1 MAGECILTHLAGHGA
16 QKRRAA
22 RLHAR
27 RAGKAPCEPCGGTAA
42 TRPLRPHARFQTHT
56 LRRCTPSHSQVKFT
70 QQTWHDKLSKILDDF
85 PRVEDIHPFYAD
97 LLNVLYD
104 RDHYKLALGHVN
116 MARNLISKV
125 SKDYVRLLKY
135 GDSLYRCKMLKRAA
149 LGRMA
154 TIMKRQGPSLQYL
167 EQVRQHMGRL
177 PSIDPNTRT
186 LLLTGFP
193 NVGKSSFMN
202 KVTRADVEVQP
213 YAFTT
218 KSLYVG
224 HMDYKYLRWQVIDTP
239 GILDHALEQRNT
251 IEMQAVT
258 ALAHLR
264 AAVLYVVD
272 ISEQCGYTLEA
283 QASLFHSI
291 KPLFINKPLLVVCN
305 KTDAR
310 AWDELSAEQIELIDE
325 MRKVADPDAVAAGEP
340 PLTMS
345 TVSEQG
351 VMEVKQRAC
360 ERLLAARVEAK
371 MRGNKI
377 EGFLNRVHVAQP
389 RPRGG
394 AGADDRPAN
403 IPASVLAE
411 QALTA
416 PQREAARGSKRTEKD
431 LEEEKGG
438 AGAYSMD
445 WRKRYLLE
453 NPEWKHDPIP
463 EIVDGHNVA
472 DFVDPDIEARLEEL
486 EREEEAAAAA
496 AEGAMD
502 EDDGED
508 TRLTEDETRV
518 LGRIR
523 TKKAVVKQH
532 SRREKVAG
540 QHRQP
545 MPRTAQGARAP
556 GKTAES
562 MAQALEQVGI
572 DPRRAVSRARSRS
585 RVREENVERGRKRE
599 RSRGAELDSIT
610 DGGMDVDADPAKKL
624 RAASRARSASRA
636 RGASATPEPAKMGLR
651 DEKMQKDARKKMK
664 KMQRLMN
671 KNAKIGEADRVILTK
686 MPKHLFSGK
695 TTNGTRDWR

>member
-1 MAGECILTHLAGHGA
+1 MASSANHNFKAMTPVPTAKDFIDLVLSRTQRQTPTVVHPGYKIT
-16 QKRRAA
+16 RIRAFYM
-22 RLHAR
+22 R
-27 RAGKAPCEPCGGTAA
+27 K
-42 TRPLRPHARFQTHT
+42 
-56 LRRCTPSHSQVKFT
+56 VKFT
-70 QQTWHDKLSKILDDF
+70 QQTWHDKLSKILEDF

-125 SKDYVRLLKY
+125 AKDYVRLLKY

-154 TIMKRQGPSLQYL
+154 TVMKRQGPSLQYL

-272 ISEQCGYTLEA
+272 ISEQCGYTLEQ

-291 KPLFINKPLLVVCN
+291 KPLFLNKPLLVVCN

-310 AWDELSAEQIELIDE
+310 AWEDLEPEQVELINE
-325 MRKVADPDAVAAGEP
+325 MRAVADPDAVATGEP
-340 PLTMS
+340 PMTMS

-389 RPRGG
+389 KPRAAG
-394 AGADDRPAN
+394 AGARPAQ

-411 QALTA
+411 HALPAAQA
-416 PQREAARGSKRTEKD
+416 EALRASRRTEKD
-431 LEEEKGG
+431 LQEEKGG

-445 WRKRYLLE
+445 WRKKYLLE
-453 NPEWKHDPIP
+453 DSEWKHDNIP

-486 EREEEAAAAA
+486 EREEEAAEAAA
-496 AEGAMD
+496 AAAMEED
-502 EDDGED
+502 EDDRAKRLDAGEAQ
-508 TRLTEDETRV
+508 L
-518 LGRIR
+518 LGKIR
-523 TKKAVVKQH
+523 KKKAVVKQH

-545 MPRTAQGARAP
+545 MPRTAQAARAP
-556 GKTAES
+556 GKTAET
-562 MAQALEQVGI
+562 MADALAEIGI
-572 DPRRAVSRARSRS
+572 DPSRAVERVRSRS
-585 RVREENVERGRKRE
+585 RAREDTRGRKRE
-599 RSRGAELDSIT
+599 RSSSAAAAAYDA
-610 DGGMDVDADPAKKL
+610 MDADDPSKKL

-636 RGASATPEPAKMGLR
+636 RGASQTPEPRAVGLK
-651 DEKMQKDARKKMK
+651 DTAMQEAARKKMK
-664 KMQRLMN
+664 KMQKRMN
-671 KNAKIGEADRVILTK
+671 KQAKIGEADRVIQTK

-695 TTNGTRDWR
+695 MSNGTRDRR